1 MPSLKHIWRL
11 ASIKQS
17 AGRAGPHAEKN
28 PEEKKVVGYGQFE
41 IPLFDPLQRAIRS
54 VLQIAFAHTR
64 LKNTIF
70 LAYFFVRSVVFLVKN
85 RVVMYGGSTKLQT
98 CCRRPWCGKHQCPAP
113 RRPQTLCCPSG
124 RGRSGTGQG
133 PVHHKPFA

>member
-1 MPSLKHIWRL
+1 MSSLKHIWRL

-17 AGRAGPHAEKN
+17 AGRAGPHAEKK
-28 PEEKKVVGYGQFE
+28 PGGKKVVGYGQSE

-70 LAYFFVRSVVFLVKN
+70 LAYFFVRSVVFWSKIE
-85 RVVMYGGSTKLQT
+85 
-98 CCRRPWCGKHQCPAP
+98 
-113 RRPQTLCCPSG
+113 
-124 RGRSGTGQG
+124 
-133 PVHHKPFA
+133 